1 MGLGSGYGPEPGPRH
16 PAPHEEVVVSSQDEL
31 VAPLEVSLSLSG
43 FAEVVAP
50 ALEGCADPER
60 APRLAAD
67 LLNALAASDPERLG
81 AIWRQRPRDVARV
94 LAALCGA
101 APFLVLFLQRLP
113 ELGFRLLED
122 DFSAPRGRDE
132 YRRRLD
138 DFLRQHA
145 DVEESDSLRR
155 FKYVELARITVRELS
170 GDLVPAEKAAE
181 TLSEL
186 SHLADALLAR
196 AMTSAAAQL
205 ESSHGPPVWRG
216 PDGEEISLVF
226 CAIGLGKLGAEELNY
241 SSDVDLVYVFE
252 SPADPLEE
260 ARLRDGP
267 GGLSPAEYF
276 TRLAQAF
283 GRLTSDSTREGFL
296 YRVDLDLR
304 PEGTLGPL
312 VVSSARLTSY
322 YDVWAATWEKA
333 AFTKARPVAGD
344 EHFGWQTIRAIDPII
359 YRRAMDFA
367 AVAAIREMKDKI
379 EHAKG
384 RTADTFDVKIGSGG
398 IRDVEFVAQA
408 LQLLH
413 GGRIPQLHQRSTE
426 GSLIAQAQVGVL
438 PSKDSADLLSA
449 YRFLRRTEHRLQ
461 MEAERQTHAL
471 PKEPKA
477 LCRIAR
483 AMGFQSESA
492 IEDFERALDGHRQ
505 RIREIFSELFRES
518 GTDRVLSL
526 FERNVP
532 TLLLQPATEGMIR
545 ELAAGFAREIDSG
558 ANPERAMNN
567 LDRFIRGIGTR
578 TFYYGLLLD
587 RPELVPRLAALFA
600 ASEYFSG
607 YLATHPRLIEPIF
620 SDPNVLVLS
629 RAELLESLAEIR
641 SSLAREGSR
650 DEAELDLDTLRLFH
664 NRELL
669 NVGLLDLAG
678 KITLGEAE
686 AALTEIAEVCVGNG
700 LQVASREM
708 QRRAHP
714 PTKQGEFLVVGMGKL
729 GSRELTYGSDLDVIF
744 LYDVE
749 GGDET
754 EVLEAQEYFVRL
766 AQKFIWTQRT
776 RTAEGVCYDID
787 ARLRPSGSQGM
798 LVTSLPSFE
807 QYHAKSAEVWER
819 QALLRARP
827 IAGSDRLGGA
837 FDALRLE
844 ILRRPLSGDIGAEI
858 HRIRLR
864 VESELARET
873 NRRHDFKTGYGGLN
887 DVESIVQFLQ
897 LRHGPEHEELFRVDG
912 VTIQIPR
919 LEKLGLL
926 DPKDAEILLDGW
938 QFLRLLSSRLR
949 IVENR
954 SISDLDEE
962 RGDLDSLAQRLGYTS
977 PQRAGGARRGLL
989 ADYRRFTKSIRD
1001 VYSKVLGV
1009 GEATR
1014 NGS

>member
-1 MGLGSGYGPEPGPRH
+1 LPGLTN
-16 PAPHEEVVVSSQDEL
+16 
-31 VAPLEVSLSLSG
+31 
-43 FAEVVAP
+43 VVAP
-50 ALEGCADPER
+50 ALAACADPER
-60 APRLAAD
+60 APRLATD
-67 LLNALAASDPERLG
+67 LLTALDNRDKPRFA
-81 AIWRQRPRDVARV
+81 AIWQERPHDVVRV

-101 APFLVLFLQRLP
+101 APFLVPFLARLP
-113 ELGFRLLED
+113 ELGFRLLDD
-122 DFSAPRGRDE
+122 DFSAPRSLED
-132 YRRRLD
+132 YRRRLNE
-138 DFLRQHA
+138 FLRQHP
-145 DVEESDSLRR
+145 DTDEGDSLRR

-170 GDLVPAEKAAE
+170 ADLVPPEQASE
-181 TLSEL
+181 TLGEI

-196 AMTSAAAQL
+196 AMATAAHRL
-205 ESSHGPPVWRG
+205 EASHGPPVWRG
-216 PDGEEISLVF
+216 AIGEKVALAF
-226 CAIGLGKLGAEELNY
+226 CALGLGKLGAEELNY

-252 SPADPLEE
+252 SPAE
-260 ARLRDGP
+260 AHDEAALSDGP
-267 GGLSPAEYF
+267 GGLSPVEYF
-276 TRLAQAF
+276 TRLAQSF
-283 GRLTSDSTREGFL
+283 GRLTSDATKEGFL

-312 VVSSARLTSY
+312 VVSSAHLANY

-344 EHFGWQTIRAIDPII
+344 ERFGWQTIRAIDPMI
-359 YRRAMDFA
+359 YRRAMDFT

-379 EHAKG
+379 EQAKE
-384 RTADTFDVKIGSGG
+384 RSADTFNVKIGSGG

-413 GGRIPQLHQRSTE
+413 GGRIPQLRQRSTE
-426 GSLIAQAQVGVL
+426 GSLVAQAQVGVL
-438 PSKDSADLLSA
+438 PDRDRDGLLSA

-461 MEAERQTHAL
+461 MEAERQTHRLPSDPLAL
-471 PKEPKA
+471 R
-477 LCRIAR
+477 RIAR
-483 AMGFQSESA
+483 AMGFTNETA
-492 IEDFERALDGHRQ
+492 VEDFDRALDSHRR
-505 RIREIFSELFRES
+505 RIREIFVALFS
-518 GTDRVLSL
+518 DNGTERILSL
-526 FERNVP
+526 FQRNVP

-545 ELAAGFAREIDSG
+545 ELAASFAREIDAG
-558 ANPERAMNN
+558 PNPERSMNN
-567 LDRFIRGIGTR
+567 LDRFIHGVGTH

-620 SDPNVLVLS
+620 SDPNVLLLS
-629 RAELLESLAEIR
+629 RNDLLESLAEIR
-641 SSLAREGSR
+641 RGLAAEGSR
-650 DEAELDLDTLRLFH
+650 DEVELDLDTLRRFH

-686 AALTEIAEVCVGNG
+686 TALTEIAEVCVNEG
-700 LQVASREM
+700 LELARREM
-708 QRRAHP
+708 QRT
-714 PTKQGEFLVVGMGKL
+714 TKATNDGEFLVVGMGKV

-744 LYDVE
+744 LYDVAD
-749 GGDET
+749 GDDVEI
-754 EVLEAQEYFVRL
+754 LEAQEYFVRV

-776 RTAEGVCYDID
+776 RTGEGVCYDID

-798 LVTSLPSFE
+798 LVTSLGSFE
-807 QYHAKSAEVWER
+807 QYHAKSTEVWER

-844 ILRRPLSGDIGAEI
+844 ILRRPLPRDIGAEI

-864 VESELARET
+864 VESELAQET
-873 NRRHDFKTGYGGLN
+873 KQRHDFKTGYGGLN
-887 DVESIVQFLQ
+887 DIESVVQFLQ
-897 LRHGPEHEELFRVDG
+897 LRYGAEHEDLLVVDS
-912 VTIQIPR
+912 VANQIPL
-919 LEKLGLL
+919 LEELSLL
-926 DPKDAEILLDGW
+926 NAKDATTLLEGW

-962 RGDLDSLAQRLGYTS
+962 RGDLDSLAQRLGYAS

-989 ADYRRFTKSIRD
+989 ADYRRFTSTIRE
-1001 VYSKVLGV
+1001 VYLRVIGV
-1009 GEATR
+1009 GVID
-1014 NGS
+1014 